1 MQNQLCIS
9 IKQLKRHE
17 LVQWVFG
24 FQINCRHFSLMI
36 FETYFLYQLNGH
48 AFCFW
53 VSVYLSL
60 KVIAANIL
68 GYVNISQK
76 LKVDTLVGVFISI
89 GTDQQLKNLDV
100 FKKNF

>member
-1 MQNQLCIS
+1 M
-9 IKQLKRHE
+9 
-17 LVQWVFG
+17 
-24 FQINCRHFSLMI
+24 
-36 FETYFLYQLNGH
+36 
-48 AFCFW
+48 
-53 VSVYLSL
+53 YLSL

-100 FKKNF
+100 YLREFSKNSFFKSMTEKSFMHPHQIYSLVLL

>member
-1 MQNQLCIS
+1 M
-9 IKQLKRHE
+9 
-17 LVQWVFG
+17 
-24 FQINCRHFSLMI
+24 
-36 FETYFLYQLNGH
+36 
-48 AFCFW
+48 
-53 VSVYLSL
+53 YLSL

-100 FKKNF
+100 FKKKIFKSMTEKSFTHPHQIYSLVLL